1 MTEQT
6 PQDAYAGWHD
16 ALMRRDQS
24 GVLEYLDD
32 DYNLIVLTPTFN
44 RVTKAEWLATL
55 PDYVISVWDVVS
67 SEWDVLGDLA
77 VHTHHINMEAV
88 VMGGDRSGPVTMTD
102 VWRRIDGR
110 WRVWRRVSSPL
121 AAGPMPRRDPETV

>member
-6 PQDAYAGWHD
+6 PQEADAGWWD

-24 GVLEYLDD
+24 RVLDYLDD
-32 DYNLIVLTPTFN
+32 EYSLIVLTPAFARMN
-44 RVTKAEWLATL
+44 RAEWLALL
-55 PDYVISVWDVVS
+55 PDYVITVWDVVS
-67 SEWDVLGDLA
+67 SEWDVDGDLA

-88 VMGGDRSGPVTMTD
+88 VLGGDRSGPVTMTD

-110 WRVWRRVSSPL
+110 WRVWRRVSTPL
-121 AAGPMPRRDPETV
+121 SAGAMPRLDLEAG

>member
-6 PQDAYAGWHD
+6 PHDADAGWLE

-24 GVLEYLDD
+24 RVLDYLDD
-32 DYNLIVLTPTFN
+32 DYNLIVLTPAFARMT
-44 RVTKAEWLATL
+44 RAEWLAML
-55 PDYVISVWDVVS
+55 PDYVISVWDIVS
-67 SEWDVLGDLA
+67 SEWDVQGDLA

-102 VWRRIDGR
+102 VWRKIDGR
-110 WRVWRRVSSPL
+110 WRVWRRVSTPL
-121 AAGPMPRRDPETV
+121 TASAIPRLELEAD